1 MISKLA
7 REFSLHIDRKLQHL
21 ETEARRAFTEQYK
34 DTALEQ
40 ISQGRMILEKQQ
52 QDSVADQQACQG
64 FVLRRRVPPQIPAW
78 RREAT
83 SVALVVPLAVT
94 QARSRR
100 MPWPPSLRLLTRPR
114 SGIPRPWNR
123 SSSSRPRWS
132 LEPPSRP

>member
-21 ETEARRAFTEQYK
+21 ETEARRAFIEQYK

-64 FVLRRRVPPQIPAW
+64 FVLRRRDPPQFDARRPEDGPQLVRPLLLRAGLAEQPLPAVLSSI
-78 RREAT
+78 RT
-83 SVALVVPLAVT
+83 
-94 QARSRR
+94 ARS
-100 MPWPPSLRLLTRPR
+100 PRPR
-114 SGIPRPWNR
+114 RPAEQFQR
-123 SSSSRPRWS
+123 
-132 LEPPSRP
+132 

>member
-1 MISKLA
+1 MISKLV

-64 FVLRRRVPPQIPAW
+64 FVLRRRDPPHFDA
-78 RREAT
+78 RRPEDGPQ
-83 SVALVVPLAVT
+83 LVRLT
-94 QARSRR
+94 FIEQARLCSFCTAV
-100 MPWPPSLRLLTRPR
+100 L
-114 SGIPRPWNR
+114 
-123 SSSSRPRWS
+123 SSIRTA
-132 LEPPSRP
+132 